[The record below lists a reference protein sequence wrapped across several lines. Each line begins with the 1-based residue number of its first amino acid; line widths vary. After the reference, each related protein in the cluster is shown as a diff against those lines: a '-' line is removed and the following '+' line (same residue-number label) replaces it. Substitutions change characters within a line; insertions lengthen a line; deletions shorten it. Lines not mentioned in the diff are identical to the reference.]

1 MPSSSPPPAQATVWE
16 LPRHGSMQVPVRLYA
31 TRSAVQRLAASER
44 ERLEA
49 MACLPGLVGAS
60 HALLGVSRDGAAAVG
75 RVAAFD
81 LDGAAAAWPGGVG
94 LDPGRGASLLRTGI
108 AASALPA
115 RAPRLVAELRRAL
128 APVELDS
135 HGLQAALEG
144 GARWAVS
151 QGWGDAADLRR
162 IEDGGRAA
170 GVEPHAVSALGLR
183 RFAQDLDDGWGDQ
196 AALQLLEVQQVFGDD
211 AEHGFGLR
219 RGELVLGVQGG
230 ARRLARQVSLDYLRQ
245 MRAVAGTQP
254 APVAALVWVEAGS
267 VLGQCYLGAL
277 RAVANGALARRQL
290 LTQAA
295 RQAFERV
302 FPGCRLD
309 LLHDGASSSCREEVH
324 AVDGRLRRLLV
335 HRCAAARVLAPG
347 HPELPADMAAF
358 GHPVLLAGRES
369 GHVLV
374 GCPGNSHHAL
384 ASLGMVGAG
393 ASGRRLDAI
402 ALGAEAAGLARR
414 VARLL
419 PRLCLG
425 G

>member
-1 MPSSSPPPAQATVWE
+1 
-16 LPRHGSMQVPVRLYA
+16 MQVPVRLYG
-31 TRSAVQRLAASER
+31 TRAAVQRLPAGER
-44 ERLEA
+44 ARLEA
-49 MACLPGLVGAS
+49 MACLPGLVGIS
-60 HALLGVSRDGAAAVG
+60 HALLGVARDGAPAIG

-94 LDPGRGASLLRTGI
+94 VDPGFGARLLRTGL

-115 RAPRLVAELRRAL
+115 RAQRLAVELRRAL
-128 APVELDS
+128 AQVELGAHD
-135 HGLQAALEG
+135 LQAALEG
-144 GARWAVS
+144 GARWAVCR
-151 QGWGDAADLRR
+151 GWGDAADLRR

-170 GVEPHAVSALGLR
+170 GAEPHAVSALALR
-183 RFAQDLDDGWGDQ
+183 RLARDFDDGWSGH

-211 AEHGFGLR
+211 AERGFGLR

-230 ARRLARQVSLDYLRQ
+230 ARGLARQVSLDYLRQ
-245 MRAVAGTQP
+245 MRARGGPRP
-254 APVAALVWVEAGS
+254 APAAALVWVEAGS
-267 VLGQCYLGAL
+267 VLGQRYLGAL
-277 RAVANGALARRQL
+277 RAVANGAMARRQL
-290 LTQAA
+290 LTHAA

-324 AVDGRLRRLLV
+324 AIDGRLRRLLV
-335 HRCAAARVLAPG
+335 HRCAAARLLAPG

-358 GHPVLLAGRES
+358 GHPVLLVGREA
-369 GHVLV
+369 GHVLA

-384 ASLGMVGAG
+384 ASLGVAGAA
-393 ASGRRLDAI
+393 ASGRQLDAI

-419 PRLCLG
+419 PRLHLG

>member
-1 MPSSSPPPAQATVWE
+1 
-16 LPRHGSMQVPVRLYA
+16 MQVPVRLHA
-31 TRSAVQRLAASER
+31 TRAAVRRLAASER
-44 ERLEA
+44 ARLEA

-60 HALLGVSRDGAAAVG
+60 HALLGVARDGGPAIG

-81 LDGAAAAWPGGVG
+81 LDSAAAAWPGGVG
-94 LDPGRGASLLRTGI
+94 PDPGRGTRLLRTGI
-108 AASALPA
+108 AASALPG
-115 RAPRLVAELRRAL
+115 RAERLAVELRRAL
-128 APVELDS
+128 APVELGA

-151 QGWGDAADLRR
+151 QGWGEVADLRR

-170 GVEPHAVSALGLR
+170 GAEPHALSALALR
-183 RFAQDLDDGWGDQ
+183 RLARDLDDGWGGQ
-196 AALQLLEVQQVFGDD
+196 AALQLLEVQPVFGDD
-211 AEHGFGLR
+211 AERGFGLR

-230 ARRLARQVSLDYLRQ
+230 ARGLARQVSLDYLRQ
-245 MRAVAGTQP
+245 MLARAGSRP
-254 APVAALVWVEAGS
+254 APAPAMVWVDAGS
-267 VLGQCYLGAL
+267 VLGQRYLGAL
-277 RAVANGALARRQL
+277 RAVANGAMARRQL

-295 RQAFERV
+295 RQAFEHV
-302 FPGCRLD
+302 FPGCRLE

-324 AVDGRLRRLLV
+324 AVDGHLRRLLV
-335 HRCAAARVLAPG
+335 HRCAAARLLAPG

-369 GHVLV
+369 GHVLA

-384 ASLGMVGAG
+384 ASLGMAGAG
-393 ASGRRLDAI
+393 ASGRQLDAI
-402 ALGAEAAGLARR
+402 ALGTEAAGLARR

-419 PRLCLG
+419 PRLRLG